1 MPGTVHQRY
10 IGMQVCW
17 NCFNTQVTPRHT
29 CRDMLCMY
37 WWRGRSIEMSIKWT
51 NRNVT
56 HTINNKKTQQQHTA
70 STIESIVYGRVSQ
83 SGWASESGNRS
94 NDHHYAGLLWVSKVI
109 VWMGFNIMNTN
120 IQASMLCRAINQPKY
135 IVYTFESFVAFVLR
149 VYYTQ
154 YISYT
159 CSSQTHIVRYSTTI
173 VLLLLLLV
181 MLLLLLL
188 FLLLLF
194 FSWNERILFILC
206 SLRISFD
213 RIVTLVC
220 VMHHTAPMDICSLRF
235 ELNRLNSTILW
246 FALRCS
252 AQFDCLFVCMC
263 PVHCVAFQ
271 TGLMDVCIHQ
281 RYI

>member
-56 HTINNKKTQQQHTA
+56 HTINNKKHNNNTQRRRSRA
-70 STIESIVYGRVSQ
+70 LCMAEWA

-135 IVYTFESFVAFVLR
+135 IVYTFESFVAFVLC

-246 FALRCS
+246 FAQLS
-252 AQFDCLFVCMC
+252 SIVCLFVCA
-263 PVHCVAFQ
+263 P
-271 TGLMDVCIHQ
+271 CIALHFK
-281 RYI
+281 RA